1 MAQGASPRP
10 ERYPLLAPPAQPMA
24 ALQAATHRTFAA
36 CGRLQPALR
45 GLRAAWAPARQP
57 GAAAAQ
63 LQRRAA
69 ASRVVMA
76 SAETEVA
83 GGSCAGAE
91 ACLIAWPPCAA
102 GLHEGGVQ
110 GAPT

>member
-1 MAQGASPRP
+1 
-10 ERYPLLAPPAQPMA
+10 MA
-24 ALQAATHRTFAA
+24 ALQAATHRTFAV

-83 GGSCAGAE
+83 GGVLRC
-91 ACLIAWPPCAA
+91 
-102 GLHEGGVQ
+102 
-110 GAPT
+110 